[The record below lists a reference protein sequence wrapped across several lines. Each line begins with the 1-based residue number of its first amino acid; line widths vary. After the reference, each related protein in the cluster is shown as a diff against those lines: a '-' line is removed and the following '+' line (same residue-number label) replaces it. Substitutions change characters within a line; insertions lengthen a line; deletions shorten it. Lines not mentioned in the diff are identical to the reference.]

1 MEEKAS
7 YIVADST
14 INEKEIAISSS
25 LEPTLSESSDGLRKP
40 VDRHDSDSHSAWLA
54 VVGGFLIVFVS
65 WGPSL
70 AYGSFQD
77 YYKSHLLSHHSP
89 SSISW
94 IGTVNSFLIEF
105 IGVLSGPLLDKGY
118 ERCLML
124 TGSFLMVFGMMM
136 LSFAREYYQVILSQ
150 GLCVGIGAGLVFVP
164 TIAIVSKRVTEKRAL
179 ALGITA
185 CGAAIGGALIPI
197 VMLRLRPRIG
207 FSWTIRMIGFI
218 HLGSVLAALP
228 LLFYKS
234 PPAIPR
240 PSRRLLDLSALKD
253 PAFSVLALAHFLI
266 YLAYYIPIAYI
277 PTYVVDALNE
287 PLESGLYLLA
297 GLNAASLI
305 SRIGPAF
312 LTARFSAA
320 SMLTCTT
327 AVSAILL
334 FCWIRIDSL
343 VGLAVFSVLFG
354 VSAGAFLSLG
364 SVVISH
370 PRITPSPEVAGA
382 RLGMQWC
389 FSSFGSL
396 IGSPIAGA
404 LQDTRTNDYT
414 AGQVFGGS
422 AMAGATLCIGAVA
435 FWIWAYDRRKALT
448 KV

>member
-25 LEPTLSESSDGLRKP
+25 LEPTLSESSDGLRKL

-164 TIAIVSKRVTEKRAL
+164 TIAIVSKRVNEKRAL

-185 CGAAIGGALIPI
+185 CGAAIG
-197 VMLRLRPRIG
+197 
-207 FSWTIRMIGFI
+207 
-218 HLGSVLAALP
+218 
-228 LLFYKS
+228 K
-234 PPAIPR
+234 
-240 PSRRLLDLSALKD
+240 PSRLASSLS
-253 PAFSVLALAHFLI
+253 
-266 YLAYYIPIAYI
+266 
-277 PTYVVDALNE
+277 
-287 PLESGLYLLA
+287 
-297 GLNAASLI
+297 
-305 SRIGPAF
+305 
-312 LTARFSAA
+312 
-320 SMLTCTT
+320 
-327 AVSAILL
+327 
-334 FCWIRIDSL
+334 
-343 VGLAVFSVLFG
+343 
-354 VSAGAFLSLG
+354 
-364 SVVISH
+364 
-370 PRITPSPEVAGA
+370 
-382 RLGMQWC
+382 Q
-389 FSSFGSL
+389 
-396 IGSPIAGA
+396 
-404 LQDTRTNDYT
+404 
-414 AGQVFGGS
+414 
-422 AMAGATLCIGAVA
+422 
-435 FWIWAYDRRKALT
+435 
-448 KV
+448 